1 MTPGLLAP
9 QFGLGRSVRA
19 EPREACESA
28 IQHESVASGFSRSG
42 PVVVVKRRRMLER
55 SDAVPLD
62 EHQAPTEVRSSKV
75 HRLPA
80 PAGEALAS
88 IDHGRPASVDGD
100 ADGVLSVAQDP
111 RIGRGRRQ
119 DSARS
124 PTLIRHEVF
133 ESSASGPEPEPEPVQ
148 QPSMPERL
156 LASPEVSM
164 ADVLDAMARLRSTT
178 DAMVRARAAF
188 IALDMHLTALGL
200 PSASLPVDLSPHQ

>member
-9 QFGLGRSVRA
+9 QFGLGRSVRS

-42 PVVVVKRRRMLER
+42 PVVVVKRRRLLER
-55 SDAVPLD
+55 YDAVPLD

-80 PAGEALAS
+80 PAVEALAS
-88 IDHGRPASVDGD
+88 VDHGRPASADGE

-111 RIGRGRRQ
+111 HIGRGRRRQ
-119 DSARS
+119 DLARS

-133 ESSASGPEPEPEPVQ
+133 ESSASGPEPEQ
-148 QPSMPERL
+148 QPSRSERL
-156 LASPEVSM
+156 LASAEVSM
-164 ADVLDAMARLRSTT
+164 PDVLDAMARLRSTT